1 VHVEAPA
8 VAPVHKVLKAL
19 QPTAV
24 AETVKDVGK
33 MLAPTAVGVVTVVV
47 EMDPHYGTITLA
59 VTANKTPVP
68 AAHAVHVI

>member
-1 VHVEAPA
+1 
-8 VAPVHKVLKAL
+8 
-19 QPTAV
+19 
-24 AETVKDVGK
+24 